1 MHALWHSERGSTAL
15 EFALVT
21 PLVLVLIVG
30 IIDIA
35 VAMMTD
41 AFLERS
47 VRQASRLGITTT
59 IPAGMTRDEAIRK
72 VIQDGVGGWAG
83 SNPLHIETRV
93 YASFANIGQPEPCG
107 DNSYAETGTCT
118 GPYTDINGNGRW
130 DADMGLASA
139 GGRGDIVTYRVWFER
154 PSFTGILK
162 LVNVDL
168 YHFERR
174 IVVQN
179 ET

>member
-107 DNSYAETGTCT
+107 DTPPAWA
-118 GPYTDINGNGRW
+118 R
-130 DADMGLASA
+130 
-139 GGRGDIVTYRVWFER
+139 
-154 PSFTGILK
+154 
-162 LVNVDL
+162 
-168 YHFERR
+168 
-174 IVVQN
+174 
-179 ET
+179 